1 MVVMTVKYIRDLN
14 KMQSKIYFNREKK
27 YITIIKCLVQASLAF
42 KVMIISESFL
52 KFLKRVIKFLQNKEK
67 L

>member
-14 KMQSKIYFNREKK
+14 KIQSKIYFNREKK
-27 YITIIKCLVQASLAF
+27 ISPIIKCLVQTSLAF